1 MQAASQLDI
10 QALQHQLN
18 TRFFGIGDRLLYR
31 PTVESTNTL
40 AMQLGSTRLEDGIVV
55 LTDNQTAGKGRLGR
69 RWVDISGNNVLSST
83 LLRPLFPPYL
93 LVFLASL
100 AVVETISDVCAI
112 PATIKWPN
120 DILIGERKVA
130 GILIET
136 SYSASKNLL
145 GVVGIGVNVNG
156 PLQPIQAQISARST
170 VSSALAPTNLE
181 TECGHEV
188 ERERFIARLLWYLEK
203 DYLVLQ
209 QEASRT
215 FSREGS
221 VLSPA
226 ARSLQTRW
234 RSQLSTLGQTVQVR
248 QGDVVISG
256 YAEDVGEDGQLLLRR
271 PSGELIHVT
280 WGDIGYSAG

>member
-1 MQAASQLDI
+1 MQAASLLDI
-10 QALQHQLN
+10 QALQRQLN
-18 TRFFGIGDRLLYR
+18 TRFFGTGDRLLYK

-69 RWVDISGNNVLSST
+69 RWVDISGCNVLSST

-100 AVVETISDVCAI
+100 AVVETISGICAV

-120 DILIGERKVA
+120 DILIGKRKVA

-136 SYSASKNLL
+136 SYTASKQLL
-145 GVVGIGVNVNG
+145 AVVGIGVNVNG
-156 PLQPIQAQISARST
+156 PLQPIQDQLSARPA

-181 TECGHEV
+181 TECGHGI
-188 ERERFIARLLWYLEK
+188 EREQFIARLLWHMEK

-215 FSREGS
+215 FSRGGS
-221 VLSPA
+221 ILSPA
-226 ARSLQTRW
+226 ARTLQTRW

-256 YAEDVGEDGQLLLRR
+256 FAEDVDEGGQLLLRR

-280 WGDIGYSAG
+280 WGDIGYTTG